1 MATIVMAGGG
11 TGGHVMPL
19 LAVARE
25 LKADGHESV
34 FIGTRRG
41 FEAKLVPSAGFP
53 LEFIDIGGLNR
64 VGLWR
69 KVRSLAQ
76 LPLSVWRSRQLLE
89 KHHASDVF
97 SLGGYAAGPV
107 VLAALWKQSPLVVM
121 EPNAMPGL
129 TNRKIGR
136 WVRRALLSF
145 PDAARFFP
153 PGKSEVTGL
162 PVRAEFFRITPK
174 RRDAKLTILITG
186 GSQGSRTLNEAARAS
201 WRYFRENRVP
211 ARFIHQTGTAAY
223 ESLAQKFSDCGLEG
237 DVCAFI
243 DDMPAA
249 FARAD
254 LVICRAGAGAVAE
267 LAAAGKPS
275 ILVPLP
281 TAADQHQLRNAEA
294 FQKAGAS
301 VLLLDAEMDGGR
313 LFEEVEKLRARPEL
327 LDRMGERARAF
338 AHPDAACRAASVLEE
353 LIGQTQS
360 GIDNPHESRNNTI

>member
-25 LKADGHESV
+25 LQADGHQSV
-34 FIGTRRG
+34 FIGTRNG
-41 FEAKLVPSAGFP
+41 FEARLVPPAGFP
-53 LEFIDIGGLNR
+53 LEFIEIGGLNR
-64 VGLWR
+64 VGTLR

-76 LPLSVWRSRQLLE
+76 LPISVLRSMKLIE
-89 KHHASDVF
+89 KHNASAVF

-107 VLAALWKQSPLVVM
+107 VLAALWKKAPLVVM
-121 EPNAMPGL
+121 EPNAVPGL

-136 WVRRALLSF
+136 FVRRALLSF

-153 PGKSEVTGL
+153 SGKSEITGL
-162 PVRAEFFRITPK
+162 PVRPEFFKIAPK
-174 RRDAKLTILITG
+174 QRDSKLTILITG
-186 GSQGSRTLNEAARAS
+186 GSQGSRTLNQAARGS
-201 WRYFRENRVP
+201 WSYFREARFPV
-211 ARFIHQTGTAAY
+211 RFIHQTGTASHAV
-223 ESLAQKFSDCGLEG
+223 LAQKFAECGMEG
-237 DVCAFI
+237 ELAPFI

-301 VLLLDAEMDGGR
+301 ILVLDREMDGGR
-313 LFEEVEKLRARPEL
+313 LFEEVEKLRTRPEL
-327 LDRMGERARAF
+327 LHRMGERARAF
-338 AHPDAACRAASVLEE
+338 AHPDAARRAANVLEE
-353 LIGQTQS
+353 AFT
-360 GIDNPHESRNNTI
+360 R

>member
-19 LAVARE
+19 LAVARQ
-25 LKADGHESV
+25 LAQDGHQSV
-34 FIGTRRG
+34 FIGTRTG
-41 FEAKLVPSAGFP
+41 FEAKLVPPAGFP
-53 LEFIDIGGLNR
+53 LEFIEIGGLNR
-64 VGLWR
+64 VGMMR
-69 KVRSLAQ
+69 KIRSLAQ
-76 LPLSVWRSRQLLE
+76 LPLSVIRSRKLIE
-89 KHHASDVF
+89 KHGASAVF

-107 VLAALWKQSPLVVM
+107 VLAALWKKSPLIVM

-136 WVRRALLSF
+136 FVRRALLSF
-145 PDAARFFP
+145 PDTARYFP
-153 PGKSEVTGL
+153 PGKSEITGL
-162 PVRAEFFRITPK
+162 PVRGEFFQIPPK
-174 RRDAKLTILITG
+174 PRESTLTILITG
-186 GSQGSRTLNEAARAS
+186 GSQGSRTLNQAAAGS
-201 WRYFRENRVP
+201 WKYFRESRCPV
-211 ARFIHQTGTAAY
+211 RLIHQTGAAHGP
-223 ESLAQKFSDCGLEG
+223 LAQKFAESGMQGE
-237 DVCAFI
+237 VAPFI

-301 VLLLDAEMDGGR
+301 VLVLDREMDGGR
-313 LFEEVEKLRARPEL
+313 LFEEVEKLRTHPEL
-327 LDRMGERARAF
+327 LRRMGERARAF
-338 AHPDAACRAASVLEE
+338 AHPDAARRAAQVLEE
-353 LIGQTQS
+353 AIS
-360 GIDNPHESRNNTI
+360 G

>member
-19 LAVARE
+19 LAVARQ
-25 LKADGHESV
+25 LAQDGHQSV
-34 FIGTRRG
+34 FIGTRTG

-53 LEFIDIGGLNR
+53 LEFIEIGGLNR
-64 VGLWR
+64 VGMMR
-69 KVRSLAQ
+69 KIRSLAQ
-76 LPLSVWRSRQLLE
+76 LPLSVLRSRKLIE
-89 KHHASDVF
+89 KCGAAAVF

-107 VLAALWKQSPLVVM
+107 VLAALWKKMPLVVM

-136 WVRRALLSF
+136 FVRRALLSF
-145 PDAARFFP
+145 PDTARYFP
-153 PGKSEVTGL
+153 PGKSEITGL
-162 PVRAEFFRITPK
+162 PVRSEFFHIPPKPRETKITV
-174 RRDAKLTILITG
+174 LITG
-186 GSQGSRTLNEAARAS
+186 GSQGSRTLNQAAAGS
-201 WRYFRENRVP
+201 WKYFRETRCPV
-211 ARFIHQTGTAAY
+211 RFIHQTGVAAHGP
-223 ESLAQKFSDCGLEG
+223 LAQKFAESGMEG
-237 DVCAFI
+237 EVAPFI
-243 DDMPAA
+243 DDMPAS

-301 VLLLDAEMDGGR
+301 VLVLDREMNGGR
-313 LFEEVEKLRARPEL
+313 LFEEVEKMRTHPEL
-327 LDRMGERARAF
+327 LHRMGERARAF
-338 AHPDAACRAASVLEE
+338 AHPDAARRAAQVLEE
-353 LIGQTQS
+353 AIPG
-360 GIDNPHESRNNTI
+360 